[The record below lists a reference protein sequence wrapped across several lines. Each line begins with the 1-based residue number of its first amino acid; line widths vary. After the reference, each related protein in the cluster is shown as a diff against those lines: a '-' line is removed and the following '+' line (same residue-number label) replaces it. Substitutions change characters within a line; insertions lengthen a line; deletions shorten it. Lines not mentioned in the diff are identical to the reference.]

1 MSLMRVEVIICFVI
15 VRPEGQP
22 RPEADSERN
31 FAENMRWSAAERLR
45 PASPDMTS
53 LTLLREI
60 LL

>member
-1 MSLMRVEVIICFVI
+1 MIICFIPRVVMT

-22 RPEADSERN
+22 RPRADPGRN
-31 FAENMRWSAAERLR
+31 FAENMRSAAERLR